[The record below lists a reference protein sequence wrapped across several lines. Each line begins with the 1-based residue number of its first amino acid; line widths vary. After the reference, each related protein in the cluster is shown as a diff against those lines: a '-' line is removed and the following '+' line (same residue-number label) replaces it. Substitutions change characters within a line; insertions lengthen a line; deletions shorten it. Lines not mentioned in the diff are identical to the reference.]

1 MASYISKVKLP
12 NDTTVYDIKDAW
24 AWEQIDK
31 LSNATHFLGKT
42 TTVLTDG
49 GTTASIVIG
58 TDTYAVAP
66 TGSQKQLNNGDI
78 VVTAGEAL
86 DGSDEG
92 TEFICAI
99 PGEGS
104 AAITWYKFGSAR
116 LNELGS
122 LAYKNNVG
130 LTGSVTTANTYT
142 GAAGTYPVVLSTTA
156 VTGATSFKAVNT
168 VGNYDKT
175 TSVTYDKMNT
185 GKYLKTTKVSYSKA
199 TSGAATV
206 NSSATFTGTIDAVK
220 SVGTTKNTATSL
232 ALYSVTSGGVNLV
245 TAIPST
251 ATATGA
257 SANVGSATVYG
268 LAASTT
274 KYMTGAESLSKVSLA
289 ALTGVTVSTATTTA
303 KNINMSV
310 NNEILT
316 FTTANA
322 GVTVSL
328 STTSASALSYTTG
341 ITAGTSATATTYTV
355 GKSGAATMTQPTVT
369 IGAATTVGY
378 KVSVPASTWAI
389 AATGTTEAIDVEVT
403 GSAVTDGAVTITNTA
418 ADATITTASTAITDI
433 GYSATAATI
442 STTATA
448 VPVTTSTFYGKTT
461 VASASHNHTVNNTL
475 AVTTS

>member
-12 NDTTVYDIKDAW
+12 GDDTTVYNIKDAW

-49 GTTASIVIG
+49 GTTASITIG

-122 LAYKNNVG
+122 LAYKNSVG
-130 LTGSVTTANTYT
+130 LTGSVTTASAYT
-142 GAAGTYPVVLSTTA
+142 GAAGTYPVALSTTA

-175 TSVTYDKMNT
+175 TSVTYDKMNA

-220 SVGTTKNTATSL
+220 SIGTTKNTATSL

-274 KYMTGAESLSKVSLA
+274 KYMTGAESLNKVNVDV
-289 ALTGVTVSTATTTA
+289 LTNYGISNATVNGLS
-303 KNINMSV
+303 MSV
-310 NNEILT
+310 NSEILT
-316 FTTANA
+316 FN
-322 GVTVSL
+322 TVSASVTFEENATFGSVL
-328 STTSASALSYTTG
+328 SATTT

-378 KVSVPASTWAI
+378 KVSVPANTWAT
-389 AATGTTEAIDVEVT
+389 AATGSAETIDVEVT

-418 ADATITTASTAITDI
+418 TDATITSSATAITDI

-475 AVTTS
+475 TITTS